1 MKLFNVHYCPDI
13 TNKKR
18 FIRGKFR
25 NTSDEE
31 ARKITEGYM
40 TEERLMTAPVLV
52 CPFCMERNPTSFYEY
67 RRERYNA
74 AVEKGIPLRAEF
86 SADVHN
92 MERSSEPAEKY
103 FQRGLIEE
111 EKEVPAPHFWQKKY
125 QWYVRSVICTTCGS
139 SYERLPYRKNHYI
152 SVK

>member
-139 SYERLPYRKNHYI
+139 SYESLPYRKNHYI
-152 SVK
+152 ALK

>member
-1 MKLFNVHYCPDI
+1 MKLFNVHYCPDMA
-13 TNKKR
+13 NKKR

-31 ARKITEGYM
+31 ARKLTEGYM

-86 SADVHN
+86 SADIYN
-92 MERSSEPAEKY
+92 MKRSSEPAEKY

-125 QWYVRSVICTTCGS
+125 QWYVRSVVCATCGS
-139 SYERLPYRKNHYI
+139 SYESLPYRKNHYI

>member
-13 TNKKR
+13 ANKNR

-31 ARKITEGYM
+31 ARKLTEGYM
-40 TEERLMTAPVLV
+40 TEERIMSAPVLV
-52 CPFCMERNPTSFYEY
+52 CPFCMERNPASFYEY
-67 RRERYNA
+67 RRDRYNA
-74 AVEKGIPLRAEF
+74 AIEKGIPVRAEF

-92 MERSSEPAEKY
+92 MERSGEPAEKY

-111 EKEVPAPHFWQKKY
+111 EKEAPAPHFWQKKY
-125 QWYVRSVICTTCGS
+125 QWYVRSVVCTTCGS
-139 SYERLPYRKNHYI
+139 SYESLPYRKNHYI
-152 SVK
+152 ALK

>member
-1 MKLFNVHYCPDI
+1 MKLFSVHYCPDI

-86 SADVHN
+86 SVDVHN
-92 MERSSEPAEKY
+92 MERFSEPAEKY

-139 SYERLPYRKNHYI
+139 SYESLPYRKNHYI

>member
-74 AVEKGIPLRAEF
+74 AVEKGIP
-86 SADVHN
+86 
-92 MERSSEPAEKY
+92 
-103 FQRGLIEE
+103 
-111 EKEVPAPHFWQKKY
+111 
-125 QWYVRSVICTTCGS
+125 
-139 SYERLPYRKNHYI
+139 
-152 SVK
+152 

>member
-1 MKLFNVHYCPDI
+1 MKLFNVHYCPDMA
-13 TNKKR
+13 NKKR

-31 ARKITEGYM
+31 ARKLTEGFM
-40 TEERLMTAPVLV
+40 TEERIMTAPVVV

-125 QWYVRSVICTTCGS
+125 QWYVRSIVCTTCGS
-139 SYERLPYRKNHYI
+139 SYESLPYRKNHYI
-152 SVK
+152 ALK

>member
-13 TNKKR
+13 ANKKR

-31 ARKITEGYM
+31 ARKLTEGYM

-92 MERSSEPAEKY
+92 MERSSEPADKY

-111 EKEVPAPHFWQKKY
+111 EKEVPSPHFWQKKY

-139 SYERLPYRKNHYI
+139 SYESLPYRKNHYI
-152 SVK
+152 ALK